1 MNSEGDVLAFA
12 SGVKYVKYLIS
23 CPEASAQIWRKCDPE
38 KEVREVAMVLLISVC
53 HSQT

>member
-1 MNSEGDVLAFA
+1 MPAFA

-23 CPEASAQIWRKCDPE
+23 CPDASAQIWRVRTRE
-38 KEVREVAMVLLISVC
+38 RKEVREVAKVLLISVC